1 MVFCRRAK
9 HLFEN
14 MLEHMREMLE
24 DDELRLDGACAIQR
38 RFSVFAVLQFREFV
52 FRFCADLFEQ

>member
-1 MVFCRRAK
+1 
-9 HLFEN
+9 